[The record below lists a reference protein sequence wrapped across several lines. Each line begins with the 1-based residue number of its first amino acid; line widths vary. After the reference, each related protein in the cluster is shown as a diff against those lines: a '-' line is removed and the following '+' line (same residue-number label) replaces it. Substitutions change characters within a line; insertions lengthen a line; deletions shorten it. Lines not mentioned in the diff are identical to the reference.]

1 MRRCSAN
8 AGSGGPRTRIH
19 RATPYSPSTG
29 AVGSRSGRNDGV
41 AGEEPVDARGH
52 LGAVQLDR
60 SHQAGVGQLAGA
72 VLEVEA
78 LDAEHG
84 DGAGDPRRDRV
95 GAPDVERAVL
105 DVVLVLL
112 AGQRGPAAFGADPVA
127 PRLEGRVEDLPG
139 LLVGLRDE
147 ARGLDADRQASEPEL
162 VSGAVE
168 EVDVR

>member
-1 MRRCSAN
+1 MMLAK
-8 AGSGGPRTRIH
+8 
-19 RATPYSPSTG
+19 PYSPRRG
-29 AVGSRSGRNDGV
+29 AGGARSGRNDGV
-41 AGEEPVDARGH
+41 AGEEPVDAWGH

-95 GAPDVERAVL
+95 GPPDVERAVL

-112 AGQRGPAAFGADPVA
+112 AGQRRPAALGADP
-127 PRLEGRVEDLPG
+127 
-139 LLVGLRDE
+139 
-147 ARGLDADRQASEPEL
+147 
-162 VSGAVE
+162 
-168 EVDVR
+168 